1 MLNFIKNKLIKIYE
15 NVTEKIK
22 GIFGQSTINLDTIKE
37 LEKILISAD
46 VGISATKTIIENLK
60 EQLQK
65 GTIQK
70 GADLKEELKRSL
82 NNLITSHA
90 YSYDADIYL
99 LVGINGTG
107 KTTFAG
113 KLGYWLKQKGNK
125 PLFVAGDTFRAAA
138 TNQLAKWAEEL
149 HTPIIIGKENQ
160 DPSSVIFTGCDEFK
174 KGDYDNLII
183 DTAGRLQTKTNLMK
197 ELEKIKKTVSKQLPE
212 KKISTLLIIDA
223 MLGQN
228 SLEQAQLF
236 NESTQLD
243 GIVLTK
249 LDGTGKGGII
259 FAINQALSLPVA
271 FVSFGEKIDQLSLF
285 NAQEYINQLL
295 DL

>member
-1 MLNFIKNKLIKIYE
+1 MLNFIKNKLKKIYE
-15 NVTEKIK
+15 NFTDKIK
-22 GIFGQSTINLDTIKE
+22 GIFGQETISIETLKE

-46 VGISATKTIIENLK
+46 VGIKATKSIIESLK
-60 EQLQK
+60 QELQK
-65 GTIQK
+65 GTIEK
-70 GADLKEELKRSL
+70 GSDLKEELRKALSS
-82 NNLITSHA
+82 LITTNK

-113 KLGYWLKQKGNK
+113 KLGNWLKQKNNNV
-125 PLFVAGDTFRAAA
+125 LFIAGDTFRAAA
-138 TNQLAKWAEEL
+138 TDQLAKWANDL
-149 HTPIIIGKENQ
+149 HSDIIIGTENQ
-160 DPSSVIFTGCDEFK
+160 DPSSVIFNGCDQFK
-174 KGDYDNLII
+174 KGPYTKMIV

-197 ELEKIKKTVSKQLPE
+197 ELEKIKKTINKQLPD

-228 SLEQAQLF
+228 SLEQAQIF
-236 NESTQLD
+236 NESTKLD

-259 FAINQALSLPVA
+259 FAINQSLSIPVA
-271 FVSFGEKIDQLSLF
+271 FISFGEKIDQINIF
-285 NAQEYINQLL
+285 DEQEYIHQIL
-295 DL
+295 D